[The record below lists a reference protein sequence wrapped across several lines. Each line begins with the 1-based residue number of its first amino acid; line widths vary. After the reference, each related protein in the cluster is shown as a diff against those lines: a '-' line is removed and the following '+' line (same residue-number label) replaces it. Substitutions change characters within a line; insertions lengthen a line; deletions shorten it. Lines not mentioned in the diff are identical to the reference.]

1 MDDGFALDLIHDALD
16 SACVITDGACVG
28 HTHDGGEPA
37 CRRRFGATTDVF
49 FVRLTRVTKVDVD
62 ID

>member
-1 MDDGFALDLIHDALD
+1 MDDGFTLHLIHDTLNG
-16 SACVITDGACVG
+16 ACVITDGARVR
-28 HTHDGGEPA
+28 HAHDRGEPA

-49 FVRLTRVTKVDVD
+49 FVRLTRVTEVDVD